1 MPLAADLD
9 RVDPTPARR
18 HDEILWSDEAKALLD
33 EVLEAHPVLVR
44 ISAAK
49 RLRDAAE
56 SGARRAGQERVTAES
71 VKQARSALMD
81 RTPA

>member
-1 MPLAADLD
+1 M
-9 RVDPTPARR
+9 
-18 HDEILWSDEAKALLD
+18 LLD

-56 SGARRAGQERVTAES
+56 SGARQAGEKRVTTND
-71 VKQARSALMD
+71 VTNARASLKDGAL
-81 RTPA
+81 A